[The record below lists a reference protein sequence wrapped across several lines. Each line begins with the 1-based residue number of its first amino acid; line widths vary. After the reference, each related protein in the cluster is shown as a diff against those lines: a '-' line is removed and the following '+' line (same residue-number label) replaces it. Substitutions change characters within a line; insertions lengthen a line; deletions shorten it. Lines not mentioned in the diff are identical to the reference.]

1 MTTSQFFCPD
11 RTPIPNREKN
21 MSGTSDKIK
30 GLANEAIGN
39 VKQGVGKV
47 TGNEKLQVE
56 GAIQEKKGEAQ
67 QVVGKVKDAVDKK

>member
-1 MTTSQFFCPD
+1 MTISQFFCPD
-11 RTPIPNREKN
+11 RTPIPNREKIHEWHFRQN
-21 MSGTSDKIK
+21 QRPGQRS
-30 GLANEAIGN
+30 NWY

-67 QVVGKVKDAVDKK
+67 QVVGKVIDAVDKK